1 MRRQKLKME
10 IEIRRRQIEENIRL
24 QNELKKKR
32 LAASE
37 LKEIKERT
45 QFKMDDIFVND
56 DEILIKNGLLG

>member
-1 MRRQKLKME
+1 ME

-45 QFKMDDIFVND
+45 QFKMDDIFKNEE
-56 DEILIKNGLLG
+56 EIYLKNGLLR

>member
-1 MRRQKLKME
+1 MKME

-37 LKEIKERT
+37 LKEITERT
-45 QFKMDDIFVND
+45 QFKMDDIFKNEE
-56 DEILIKNGLLG
+56 EIYLKNGLLR

>member
-1 MRRQKLKME
+1 ME

-37 LKEIKERT
+37 LMEIRERT
-45 QFKMDDIFVND
+45 QFKMEEF
-56 DEILIKNGLLG
+56 LKNEELLAKSEMLR